1 MKVFSEVDK
10 CSEKKL
16 LYRAKPLM
24 ADLNYPSAD
33 TVIVFLFRLYFLGI
47 KIKNLENNTYI

>member
-24 ADLNYPSAD
+24 ADLTNYPSAD
-33 TVIVFLFRLYFLGI
+33 AVIVFLFRLYFLGI
-47 KIKNLENNTYI
+47 K